1 MKRKQ
6 CNCCLRSTLQ
16 VRVCV
21 RVSSTVNIR
30 SLENLHNYLH
40 NYLPTFS
47 AASFQDIS
55 NVKQDRLKKEKMNT
69 AASNQTNVVDAVHL
83 FLSFV
88 CC

>member
-16 VRVCV
+16 VCVCV

-30 SLENLHNYLH
+30 SLENLH